1 MIKTYLFLF
10 GAIFCEVAGTM
21 LLPVTQNFTKL
32 TPTSILAVCYLTAF
46 YLLTFVV
53 NKLPIA
59 IVYATWSGLGVFT
72 IAILGYIFFKQ
83 NLSWQAVL
91 GLFFIV
97 LGVLNEIVWRTQST
111 DIWVNFKVFPT
122 RFRRTWRNRLGSP
135 RSACGTCGSSG
146 ATRCRPLSWAGLIK
160 RLTISC
166 RILGGLKSTISRS
179 SLRASIFEKSR
190 ISFKIVRRDSAELLA
205 VAVYSCCSGCLVGL
219 SEFSL

>member
-32 TPTSILAVCYLTAF
+32 TPTSILAVCYLIAF

-91 GLFFIV
+91 GLFLIV
-97 LGVLNEIVWRTQST
+97 AGVIL
-111 DIWVNFKVFPT
+111 VNSF
-122 RFRRTWRNRLGSP
+122 
-135 RSACGTCGSSG
+135 SS
-146 ATRCRPLSWAGLIK
+146 
-160 RLTISC
+160 
-166 RILGGLKSTISRS
+166 
-179 SLRASIFEKSR
+179 
-190 ISFKIVRRDSAELLA
+190 KII
-205 VAVYSCCSGCLVGL
+205 
-219 SEFSL
+219 